1 MEFITNIVTSM
12 PFQLLSAVSIFLLG
26 MHFLGEGLKNAAQE
40 KLKTFFDKGIRNRLM
55 GTFIGA
61 FVTIIWQS
69 SSATTV
75 MVIGFI
81 NAGLMTLAQASGVII
96 GANIGTTLTGHIMA
110 IRISDF
116 IPLLMIIGGALFLFI
131 KKDRTKEIGK
141 VFFGFGLLFMGLGA
155 MSTAMRPLA
164 QSDFFKDII
173 MMLEGNLFLGILV
186 GAIMTAV
193 LNSSSATTAIILSL
207 ATAGAINLNVAIPIV
222 FGMNI
227 GTCLTGIISSIGAN
241 KAAKR
246 AALFLLFFNIIG
258 TILFI
263 PFVNPL
269 TNMITGL
276 GGEVEQQIANTHTF
290 FNVVTAVLIL
300 PFASLLVKLV
310 SRIIKDDDAK
320 EVLNPLDER
329 FLDNPAIAFD
339 QAFKES
345 LRMHQLAI
353 ANLEIA
359 TVTLLE
365 KKSNKIS
372 KFISNEK
379 KINQLEYEVAN
390 FLTSIPSEQ
399 LTEAIST
406 RIASMIKITNDI
418 ERIGDHAKN
427 IIEVAEELKNE
438 ELSFSEEAIGE
449 LTAMFKQTHDAVT
462 AAFHSFE
469 GNDITQAA
477 ITIASENEIDLL
489 EEKLREDH
497 ISRLKQ
503 KICNARSGVLFLDTI
518 SNLERIGDHSK
529 NIAEYV
535 IKSNSTA

>member
-26 MHFLGEGLKNAAQE
+26 MHFLGEGLKNAAQD
-40 KLKTFFDKGIRNRLM
+40 KLKTFFDKGIRNKVM

-61 FVTIIWQS
+61 IVTIIWQS

-81 NAGLMTLAQASGVII
+81 NAGLMTLQQASGVII

-116 IPLLMIIGGALFLFI
+116 IPLLMIVGGALFLFL
-131 KKDRTKEIGK
+131 KREKTKEIGK

-164 QSDFFKDII
+164 ESYFFKEII
-173 MMLEGNLFLGILV
+173 IMLEGNLLLGILV

-207 ATAGAINLNVAIPIV
+207 AAAGAINLNAAIPII

-246 AALFLLFFNIIG
+246 AAVFLLFFNIIG

-269 TNMITGL
+269 TNLIL
-276 GGEVEQQIANTHTF
+276 SWGGEIGQQIANTHTF
-290 FNVVTAVLIL
+290 FNIVTAVLIL
-300 PFASLLVKLV
+300 PFSSLLVKLV
-310 SRIIKDDDAK
+310 SRIVKDDNTK
-320 EVLNPLDER
+320 ESLNPLDVR
-329 FLDNPAIAFD
+329 FLDNPAIAID
-339 QAFKES
+339 QALKES
-345 LRMHQLAI
+345 LRMHDLAI
-353 ANLEIA
+353 TNLKIAND
-359 TVTLLE
+359 VLLTR
-365 KKSNKIS
+365 KTS
-372 KFISNEK
+372 KLHKFFANEK
-379 KINQLEYEVAN
+379 KINQLEYEISD
-390 FLTSIPSEQ
+390 FLTSIPTEQ
-399 LTEAIST
+399 LTESISSKIT
-406 RIASMIKITNDI
+406 SMIKITNDI
-418 ERIGDHAKN
+418 ERIADHAKN
-427 IIEVAEELKNE
+427 IVEAVEELINE
-438 ELSFSEEAIGE
+438 ELSFSEAAIEE
-449 LTAMFKQTHDAVT
+449 LKIIFTQALDTVT
-462 AAFHSFE
+462 AAYNSF
-469 GNDITQAA
+469 GNNDITQAA

-489 EEKLREDH
+489 EEKLRDEH
-497 ISRLKQ
+497 ISRLNK
-503 KICNARSGVLFLDTI
+503 KLCHARSGVLFLDTI

>member
-12 PFQLLSAVSIFLLG
+12 PFQLLSSISIFLLG

-40 KLKTFFDKGIRNRLM
+40 KLKTFFDKGIRNRFM

-81 NAGLMTLAQASGVII
+81 NAGLMTLTQASGVII

-116 IPLLMIIGGALFLFI
+116 IPLLMIVGGGLFLFI

-164 QSDFFKDII
+164 QSDFFADVI
-173 MMLEGNLFLGILV
+173 MMLEGNLLLGILV
-186 GAIMTAV
+186 GAAMTAI

-241 KAAKR
+241 KNAKR
-246 AALFLLFFNIIG
+246 AAIFLLFFNIIG
-258 TILFI
+258 TLLFI
-263 PFVNPL
+263 PFVSPL
-269 TNMITGL
+269 TNLITGW
-276 GGEVEQQIANTHTF
+276 GGEIEQQIANTHTF
-290 FNVVTAVLIL
+290 FNVVTALLIL
-300 PFASLLVKLV
+300 PFSSLLVKLV
-310 SRIIKDDDAK
+310 TRIIKDDDAK
-320 EVLNPLDER
+320 ESLNPLDIR
-329 FLDNPAIAFD
+329 FLDNPAIAID
-339 QAFKES
+339 QALKES
-345 LRMHQLAI
+345 LNMHELAI
-353 ANLEIA
+353 ENLDIA
-359 TVTLLE
+359 TTTLLE
-365 KKSNKIS
+365 KKNNKLS
-372 KFISNEK
+372 KFHANEK
-379 KINQLEYEVAN
+379 KINQLEYEIAN
-390 FLTSIPSEQ
+390 FLTSIPAEH
-399 LTEAIST
+399 LTETIST

-427 IIEVAEELKNE
+427 IIEVAEELKDE
-438 ELSFSEEAIGE
+438 DLSFSVEAIGE
-449 LTAMFKQTHDAVT
+449 LKAMFKQTHDALT
-462 AAFHSFE
+462 AAYHSFE

-477 ITIASENEIDLL
+477 IAIANENEIDLL

-503 KICNARSGVLFLDTI
+503 KVCNARSGVLFLDTI

-535 IKSNSTA
+535 IKSNAAE